1 MIQVAPVTLEFNGL
15 RLEPL
20 APHHEEGLRGAA
32 LDGELWKLRVTSV
45 PEPHNAGQYIDTALG
60 MRDRVAFAVID
71 AREGKSGGVLL
82 GSTSY
87 HDIVP
92 AADRVEIGY
101 TWYAK
106 RAQRTHV
113 NTSCKLL
120 LLSHAFDTLGCA
132 VVGLRTDGENFASQA
147 AIERLGAKKDGV
159 IRHHAV
165 RRDGT
170 PRDTVMYSILRSEWP
185 ALKSALHE
193 RLGQHAR
200 G

>member
-1 MIQVAPVTLEFNGL
+1 MIKAEPVTLEFNGL

-20 APHHEEGLRGAA
+20 APHHEDGLRAA
-32 LDGELWKLRVTSV
+32 ASDGELWNLRVTSV
-45 PEPHNAGQYIDTALG
+45 PEPHNALQYIATALE
-60 MRDRVAFAVID
+60 MRDRVPFAVID
-71 AREGKSGGVLL
+71 TRSGALL
-82 GSTSY
+82 GTTSY
-87 HDIVP
+87 HDVVP

-106 RAQRTHV
+106 RVQRTHV

-147 AIERLGAKKDGV
+147 AIERLGAHKDGR
-159 IRHHAV
+159 IRHHIV

-170 PRDTVMYSILRSEWP
+170 PRDTIMYSILRSEWP
-185 ALKSALHE
+185 AIKRALHE
-193 RLGQHAR
+193 RLERHA
-200 G
+200 GT

>member
-1 MIQVAPVTLEFNGL
+1 MIAVAPFTLELNGL

-20 APHHEEGLRGAA
+20 APHHEEGLRAA
-32 LDGELWKLRVTSV
+32 ASDGELWNLRVTSV
-45 PEPHNAGQYIDTALG
+45 PEPHNAAQYIATARET
-60 MRDRVAFAVID
+60 RDRVAFAVID
-71 AREGKSGGVLL
+71 TRSSMVL
-82 GSTSY
+82 GTTSY

-106 RAQRTHV
+106 RVQRSHV

-147 AIERLGAKKDGV
+147 AIEKLGAQKDGR
-159 IRHHAV
+159 IRHHIV

-170 PRDTVMYSILRSEWP
+170 PRDTVMYSILKSEWP
-185 ALKSALHE
+185 AVKRALHE
-193 RLGQHAR
+193 RLERHAK